1 MNLMVSFNRD
11 KSEIIPVDLW
21 DTEKYPIDEED
32 RIFKNIKGD
41 IILPIAEFF
50 HKEDSAKTLDYFAVT
65 PKRSY
70 NSDTT
75 RNHICRYLNYFEKY
89 YDTDKQLLSII
100 YQIKVSMDYNKDYTV
115 DMLCN
120 DIDRYLIRNLDIYFK
135 IRRFI
140 NDNYRITLNS
150 NNNKTPNL
158 QFEDIHAKI
167 LYEISLMSNMYI
179 PLITHYMYI
188 HFIKDSEEVRFLV
201 LKLFDLAVKFYEE
214 TQGIYIFDKIY
225 ETATSVVNKSKNPD
239 KILWDK
245 NKIRGINPTIHTQ
258 DSALDIVHIY

>member
-100 YQIKVSMDYNKDYTV
+100 YQIKVSMDYNKD
-115 DMLCN
+115 
-120 DIDRYLIRNLDIYFK
+120 
-135 IRRFI
+135 
-140 NDNYRITLNS
+140 
-150 NNNKTPNL
+150 
-158 QFEDIHAKI
+158 
-167 LYEISLMSNMYI
+167 
-179 PLITHYMYI
+179 
-188 HFIKDSEEVRFLV
+188 
-201 LKLFDLAVKFYEE
+201 
-214 TQGIYIFDKIY
+214 
-225 ETATSVVNKSKNPD
+225 
-239 KILWDK
+239 
-245 NKIRGINPTIHTQ
+245 
-258 DSALDIVHIY
+258 